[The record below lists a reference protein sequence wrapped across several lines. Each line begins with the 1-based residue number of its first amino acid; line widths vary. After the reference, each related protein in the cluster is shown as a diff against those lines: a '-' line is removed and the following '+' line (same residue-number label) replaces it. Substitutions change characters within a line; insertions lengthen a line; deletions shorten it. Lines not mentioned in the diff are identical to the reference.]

1 MYELFNRRQKGL
13 LVIFRKK
20 SFNFASTIRI
30 YVVIKVPF
38 RGFRG
43 QNTMFN
49 KETEYAL
56 RSLVYIQ
63 YQNNRQQTPGIEEI
77 SKEIEAPQA
86 YVAKIL
92 QRMVRLGFV
101 NSIKGKGGG
110 FLFDELKSELTL
122 KELILATEGGTIL
135 NGCGFG
141 MKHCNSDNPCPL
153 HDQYGPIRDAI
164 NKLVSEETIQSLA
177 RKENAAF
184 KVIIP

>member
-1 MYELFNRRQKGL
+1 
-13 LVIFRKK
+13 
-20 SFNFASTIRI
+20 
-30 YVVIKVPF
+30 
-38 RGFRG
+38 
-43 QNTMFN
+43 MFN

-184 KVIIP
+184 KIIIP